1 MGWNEVGGNLP
12 FATALLPLKNCA
24 QDINMWKFGTWNHFL
39 QSSITREI
47 LAYLVAS
54 LLERSADHLCCK
66 CLIGKKQVMLNKI
79 TAYHQLGKMV
89 IIELEWM
96 WSEYCSRE
104 WSIMRELWTLLSWIC
119 RCSILPSFIC
129 VLDFSL

>member
-1 MGWNEVGGNLP
+1 MGCSEVGGNLP

-24 QDINMWKFGTWNHFL
+24 QDIKVWSLEFGIILL
-39 QSSITREI
+39 QSSITWEI
-47 LAYLVAS
+47 LAYLIAS

-89 IIELEWM
+89 IIELE
-96 WSEYCSRE
+96 
-104 WSIMRELWTLLSWIC
+104 
-119 RCSILPSFIC
+119 
-129 VLDFSL
+129 